1 MIAKSKQ
8 DSMGS
13 YPKKRSLDEV
23 GRDSILS
30 LTAGYFASQ
39 HPEIIAAYV
48 FGSFARQEA
57 FGDLDVAALIAAR
70 LAEPLEFEL
79 ELERDLEKLVRIP
92 ADVRILNEAPRSFQY
107 TVIRQGKVLLDRD
120 PNRRAAFEGNVIK
133 QYLDFS
139 RFRRRC
145 LKEIAHAEI

>member
-1 MIAKSKQ
+1 
-8 DSMGS
+8 
-13 YPKKRSLDEV
+13 
-23 GRDSILS
+23 LS

-57 FGDLDVAALIAAR
+57 FGDLDVAALIAAPR
-70 LAEPLEFEL
+70 LAEPLKFEL
-79 ELERDLEKLVRIP
+79 ALERDLEKLVRIP

-107 TVIRQGKVLLDRD
+107 TVIRQGTVLLDRD

>member
-1 MIAKSKQ
+1 MIAKIKQ
-8 DSMGS
+8 GSMGS
-13 YPKKRSLDEV
+13 YPRKRSLDEA

-79 ELERDLEKLVRIP
+79 TLERDLEKLVRIP
-92 ADVRILNEAPRSFQY
+92 ADVRWGRLEKMDTKVYDKQQTEVSEWKRSHTASTPR
-107 TVIRQGKVLLDRD
+107 
-120 PNRRAAFEGNVIK
+120 NCARRP
-133 QYLDFS
+133 YDL
-139 RFRRRC
+139 
-145 LKEIAHAEI
+145 

>member
-1 MIAKSKQ
+1 
-8 DSMGS
+8 MGS
-13 YPKKRSLDEV
+13 HPKKRSLDEA

-30 LTAGYFASQ
+30 LTASFLTSQ

-57 FGDLDVAALIAAR
+57 FGDLDVAVLIAAG

-79 ELERDLEKLVRIP
+79 KLEKDLEKLVRIP
-92 ADVRILNEAPRSFQY
+92 ADVRILNDAPLSFQY
-107 TVIRQGKVLLDRD
+107 TVIREGKVLLDRD
-120 PNRRAAFEGNVIK
+120 PNRRAAFEGNVVK

-145 LKEIAHAEI
+145 LKEFAHAEI